1 MPLFSYFGIMTENN
15 ERCTGP
21 MLKYPCLVLDH
32 DDTVVQTEK
41 TIGYPYFRYIIEKF
55 RPGVE
60 VTLRQFVNDCHR
72 LGFAEMC
79 RQLYQFTPE
88 ELQEEHEGWRGYV
101 MSHVPDVFPGIERI
115 IRRQKEAG
123 GLVCVVSHS
132 AVENITRDY
141 RVHFGMQPDAI
152 YGWDYPEEQRK
163 PSPYPLLD
171 IMERYNLSP
180 KDLLVVDD
188 TKLACQMAES
198 AGVEIAFAAW
208 SKDDFPKLAAEMR
221 SLCHYSFDTVEDFEK
236 FLFA

>member
-1 MPLFSYFGIMTENN
+1 MPHSFIFGIMTKND
-15 ERCTGP
+15 ERCDEL

-41 TIGYPYFRYIIEKF
+41 TISYPYFRYIMEQF

-60 VTLRQFVNDCHR
+60 VTLQQFVNDCHR

-88 ELQEEHEGWRGYV
+88 ELHEEHEGWTGYV
-101 MSHVPDVFPGIERI
+101 RTHIPDIFPGIERI
-115 IRRQKEAG
+115 IKRQKELG

-132 AVENITRDY
+132 AFENISRDY
-141 RVHFGMQPDAI
+141 NVHFGFQPDAI

-171 IMERYNLSP
+171 IMKKFNLTT
-180 KDLLVVDD
+180 KDLLIVDD

-198 AGVEIAFAAW
+198 VGAEIAFAAW
-208 SKDDFPKLAAEMR
+208 SKADFPELAKEMR
-221 SLCHYSFDTVEDFEK
+221 DLCQYSFDTVEDFEK
-236 FLFA
+236 FLFP

>member
-1 MPLFSYFGIMTENN
+1 MPLSPLFDIMTEND
-15 ERCTGP
+15 ERCAFL

-41 TIGYPYFRYIIEKF
+41 TIGYPYFRYILEQF

-60 VTLRQFVNDCHR
+60 VSLQRFVNDCHR
-72 LGFAEMC
+72 LGFADMC
-79 RQLYQFTPE
+79 RELYQFTPQ
-88 ELQEEHEGWRGYV
+88 ELQEEHEGWTGYV
-101 MSHVPDVFPGIERI
+101 RTHIPDIFPGIDRI
-115 IRRQKEAG
+115 IKRQKELG

-132 AVENITRDY
+132 AFENISRDY
-141 RVHFGMQPDAI
+141 NVHFGFQPDAI

-163 PSPYPLLD
+163 PNPYPLLD
-171 IMERYNLSP
+171 IMERYNLTP

-208 SKDDFPKLAAEMR
+208 SKEDFPLLAEEMR
-221 SLCHYSFDTVEDFEK
+221 SLCQYSFDTVEEFEK
-236 FLFA
+236 FLFT